1 MTRSFATLAIS
12 LAASAV
18 SGAAFAQTIGVAAT
32 VRNEV
37 VQVNGA
43 STAPID
49 AGEEV
54 VRNEVVRTGRDS
66 ATKLVFR
73 DDTNLAVGPTA
84 TVTLDR
90 FVFSG
95 DGGAGKVSV
104 NLVRGAFRFT
114 TGGPT
119 RKPMR
124 SRRRWRRSACAAR
137 SSTCSANAARRSC
150 VLLDGAL
157 TGCTEGGQCRA
168 DLEPGRH
175 GDHHRHSAS
184 RVTTTPGGPGGF
196 TFAAFCGIDGLCAPT
211 RICSRAGG
219 LRQFAA
225 RSADA
230 EPRDRGTS
238 PQFTVGMRER
248 LPRTAS
254 TLLWCAGPLPAATAR
269 RRAACAPSIRSRPR

>member
-1 MTRSFATLAIS
+1 MSASLSRGRMTRSFATLAIS

-54 VRNEVVRTGRDS
+54 VHNEVVRTGRDS
-66 ATKLVFR
+66 AAKLVFR
-73 DDTNLAVGPTA
+73 DDTNLAVGPTS

-114 TGGPT
+114 TGGLDKKAYEIKTPVAT
-119 RKPMR
+119 IGVRGTVFDVSSQGGQTIVRLEHGGLSACTR
-124 SRRRWRRSACAAR
+124 SRSQCATL
-137 SSTCSANAARRSC
+137 SQPGET
-150 VLLDGAL
+150 VIITAL
-157 TGCTEGGQCRA
+157 GV
-168 DLEPGRH
+168 
-175 GDHHRHSAS
+175 S
-184 RVTTTPGGPGGF
+184 RTIPGGPRGF
-196 TFAAFCGIDGLCAPT
+196 TFAAFCGSDGLCAP
-211 RICSRAGG
+211 S
-219 LRQFAA
+219 QFAA
-225 RSADA
+225 
-230 EPRDRGTS
+230 
-238 PQFTVGMRER
+238 
-248 LPRTAS
+248 
-254 TLLWCAGPLPAATAR
+254 
-269 RRAACAPSIRSRPR
+269 APSNSSSSVASLCGR